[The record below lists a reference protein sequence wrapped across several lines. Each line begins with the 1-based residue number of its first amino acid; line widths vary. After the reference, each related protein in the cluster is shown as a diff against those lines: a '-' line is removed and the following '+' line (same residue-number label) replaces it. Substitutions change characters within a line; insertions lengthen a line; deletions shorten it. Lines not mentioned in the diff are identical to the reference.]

1 MVISIITN
9 DLKRLVFIMS
19 NAVIRK
25 NISTVSAANRN
36 SLCGLY
42 SAVFCERI
50 RIKSRVQ
57 PHNRQGV
64 LFFNNCGHGN
74 CNKYTNAEIISREK
88 MRVPPTA
95 MFHRRY
101 CSIFIGKSSKFFQI
115 CKCVFHFIGCTCKG
129 ATPIDSDQCCNY

>member
-1 MVISIITN
+1 MISITTN
-9 DLKRLVFIMS
+9 DLKRLIFVVS

-57 PHNRQGV
+57 PHNMQGV
-64 LFFNNCGHGN
+64 LFCNNCGHGN

-88 MRVPPTA
+88 IRVPPTA

-115 CKCVFHFIGCTCKG
+115 CKCFFHFIGCTCKG